1 MFLFTFQVGDN
12 GIISLEST
20 YNPNTPSSFPLNFRY
35 IIAPYW
41 ADVDLRGAGQV
52 YYRQTT
58 DPALLRRAANQIQAA
73 FPTSQNQTIRSLL
86 IVTWDSVGYYNS
98 NTDKVCTY
106 VYNCTNVPVN
116 ACVCMYIRMY
126 Y

>member
-1 MFLFTFQVGDN
+1 MYIFFIVFIFTFQVGDN

-20 YNPNTPSSFPLNFRY
+20 YNPNAPISFPLNFRY

-58 DPALLRRAANQIQAA
+58 DPALLHRAADQIQAA
-73 FPTSQNQTIRSLL
+73 FPTSQNQTITSLL
-86 IVTWDSVGYYNS
+86 IVTWDSVGYYDS
-98 NTDKVCTY
+98 NTDKVCYIT
-106 VYNCTNVPVN
+106 VL
-116 ACVCMYIRMY
+116 MYQ
-126 Y
+126 